1 MPRLSEAMKDVISC
15 DKPGLGA
22 NDLWYR
28 DFRMGQPNDLKN
40 DYPLFKEA
48 YAGNWNILVPVGKE
62 NNSDSLSSGER
73 TGNSPNQ
80 PCPGS
85 VGVVGHRHTITEW
98 RRILWKEEPQSV
110 KAAYL

>member
-28 DFRMGQPNDLKN
+28 DFRMGQPNELKTH
-40 DYPLFKEA
+40 YPFNTEA
-48 YAGNWNILVPVGKE
+48 YAGNWNILVPVGEE

-80 PCPGS
+80 HCYGI
-85 VGVVGHRHTITEW
+85 VGVVGHRCTNEEW
-98 RRILWKEEPQSV
+98 RRMIWKVQP
-110 KAAYL
+110 